1 MPELPEVETVR
12 RVLAAADL
20 RESRIKG
27 VVVGWEPT
35 VGGAADRFEK
45 LLVGRTI
52 ADFQRRGK
60 YLLIQL
66 NDRLTLVCHLRMS
79 GMFKVAETEEPKG
92 GYERAII
99 QLENGREIRFHDP
112 RKFGRIIATTDP
124 DSVMPKLAPE
134 PLSDELTVAY
144 VTEQLKRRHRQLK
157 PMLLDQTALVA
168 GLGNIYVD
176 EALWQ
181 ARLHPCQLSDTVTR
195 PKARLLQ
202 QAIQD
207 VIRRGIQNSGTSLG
221 KGSTNFILPGHN
233 RQATN
238 QEQLKV
244 YGRTKQPCDRHPN
257 ATIRRLI
264 VGQRSTHICPRCQR
278 LSN

>member
-1 MPELPEVETVR
+1 
-12 RVLAAADL
+12 
-20 RESRIKG
+20 
-27 VVVGWEPT
+27 
-35 VGGAADRFEK
+35 
-45 LLVGRTI
+45 
-52 ADFQRRGK
+52 
-60 YLLIQL
+60 
-66 NDRLTLVCHLRMS
+66 
-79 GMFKVAETEEPKG
+79 
-92 GYERAII
+92 
-99 QLENGREIRFHDP
+99 
-112 RKFGRIIATTDP
+112 
-124 DSVMPKLAPE
+124 MPKLAPE
-134 PLSDELTVAY
+134 PLSDDLTVAY
-144 VTEQLKRRHRQLK
+144 VFEQLKRRHRQLK
-157 PMLLDQTALVA
+157 PLLLDQTALVA

-181 ARLHPCQLSDTVTR
+181 ARLHPCQLSDTITR

-244 YGRTKQPCDRHPN
+244 YGRTKQPCERHPN
-257 ATIRRLI
+257 ATIRRLV